1 MNKFKYFSF
10 VLLMMVISIPMVSC
24 SDDDDDFGTQDYF
37 IEVEVSGGG
46 LTAQELISLES
57 QLNAELSDE
66 TWNDLEKDEAIYLF
80 NIAIE
85 AMQMEFSEGVD
96 WVEGTLKL
104 TFYLKTDE
112 GKTVKKSTLNIT
124 KNECYIN

>member
-10 VLLMMVISIPMVSC
+10 VLLMMAMCISMVSC

-46 LTAQELISLES
+46 LTSQEIVSLES
-57 QLNAELSDE
+57 QLNAELSNE

-80 NIAIE
+80 NLAIE
-85 AMQMEFSEGVD
+85 TMQNEFSGGVD
-96 WVEGTLKL
+96 WVDGTLKL
-104 TFYLKTDE
+104 TFYLKTSE

-124 KNECYIN
+124 KNECYIS